1 MFPPQTWWR
10 LSAAKNVRISEEINS
25 PIVRSTDVC
34 GWALLPVGPT
44 TIAATAKERTALIV
58 TDNVFLILESAVE
71 TALNEAAT
79 KVTKELRERFEH
91 EMIQAKREVISKLVE
106 HIQISA
112 TQDMPSGEYVI
123 QIRLNGGAGN
133 G

>member
-1 MFPPQTWWR
+1 M
-10 LSAAKNVRISEEINS
+10 
-25 PIVRSTDVC
+25 
-34 GWALLPVGPT
+34 
-44 TIAATAKERTALIV
+44 LIV
-58 TDNVFLILESAVE
+58 TDNIFLILESAVE

-91 EMIQAKREVISKLVE
+91 EMIQAKRKMIGELVE

-112 TQDMPSGEYVI
+112 TQDMPFGEYVI

-133 G
+133 AAD

>member
-1 MFPPQTWWR
+1 M
-10 LSAAKNVRISEEINS
+10 
-25 PIVRSTDVC
+25 
-34 GWALLPVGPT
+34 
-44 TIAATAKERTALIV
+44 

-79 KVTKELRERFEH
+79 KVTKELRERFER
-91 EMIQAKREVISKLVE
+91 EMIQAKRKVIGELVE